1 MIAYT
6 YNPITMEFVGDSS
19 VDESPLE
26 PGVWLMPAYSTEIP
40 APEFNP
46 ETHICY
52 FNKEK
57 NSWIIQ
63 DVDTEP
69 EIERISEEDI
79 AELKEE
85 LKEALEEK
93 SKILLKLGLTTDEIE
108 LLLVKLP
115 PESVIDNL
123 LGQPVPESGLPSL
136 KKPADDK

>member
-6 YNPITMEFVGDSS
+6 YNPITMEFVGESS

-69 EIERISEEDI
+69 EIERISEEDV
-79 AELKEE
+79 AKLKEE
-85 LKEALEEK
+85 LKEA
-93 SKILLKLGLTTDEIE
+93 
-108 LLLVKLP
+108 
-115 PESVIDNL
+115 
-123 LGQPVPESGLPSL
+123 
-136 KKPADDK
+136 

>member
-6 YNPITMEFVGDSS
+6 YNPITMEFVGESS

-46 ETHICY
+46 EAHICY
-52 FNKEK
+52 FNKQK

-63 DVDTEP
+63 DVDTEL
-69 EIERISEEDI
+69 EIERISEEDV
-79 AELKEE
+79 AKLKEE

-115 PESVIDNL
+115 SESVIDNL
-123 LGQPVPESGLPSL
+123 LGQPVPESGIPSL
-136 KKPADDK
+136 KNPADDK